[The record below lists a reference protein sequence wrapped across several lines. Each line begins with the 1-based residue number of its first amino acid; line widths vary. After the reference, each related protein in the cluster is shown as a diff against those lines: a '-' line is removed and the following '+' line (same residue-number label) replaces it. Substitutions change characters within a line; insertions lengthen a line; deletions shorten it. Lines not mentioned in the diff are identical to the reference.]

1 MELATLNATFLIR
14 DDNRGDEESK
24 FMGHT
29 GVGKRSSH
37 MQLELTK
44 IYTTVD
50 RVGVEKIPR
59 NSITIIYLTQALNCV
74 LQALANLYF

>member
-44 IYTTVD
+44 IYTTT
-50 RVGVEKIPR
+50 GAECNISTK
-59 NSITIIYLTQALNCV
+59 QALRYMAYVNKRHLLSCV
-74 LQALANLYF
+74 FMSNQ

>member
-44 IYTTVD
+44 IYATTSSTYA
-50 RVGVEKIPR
+50 VE
-59 NSITIIYLTQALNCV
+59 Y
-74 LQALANLYF
+74 Y